1 MAPMLLA
8 ELLPARPMCRDGD
21 APDLQE
27 CHVERDFKM
36 TGTWDKQAV
45 CVVLDP
51 TMPGLGKGVEHDRE
65 TASVWKAFCLCRY

>member
-8 ELLPARPMCRDGD
+8 ELLSARPMCRDGD

-36 TGTWDKQAV
+36 TGT
-45 CVVLDP
+45 
-51 TMPGLGKGVEHDRE
+51 
-65 TASVWKAFCLCRY
+65 